1 MYKDEMIQMHQFLV
15 YVLKYLAEDDQ
26 IRNDCSEYITLKI
39 SPHHIHKTKA
49 EHKRAILVL
58 CKIISEI
65 IADRE
70 DNSIPDNVRNSL
82 ADLVTRTENE
92 INAA

>member
-49 EHKRAILVL
+49 EHKRAIFVL